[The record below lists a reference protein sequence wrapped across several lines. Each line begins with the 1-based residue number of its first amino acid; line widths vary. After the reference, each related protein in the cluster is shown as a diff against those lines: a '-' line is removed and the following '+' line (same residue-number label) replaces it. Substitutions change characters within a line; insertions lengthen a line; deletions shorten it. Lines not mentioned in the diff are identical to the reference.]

1 MKSTIKIKDTI
12 GNNDLLR
19 SKKIAFLCSR
29 KISSQAVLKCYD
41 WAIQQRESGNC
52 VISGFHSQIEKD
64 VFHYLAKGD
73 QPIILALPRGL
84 KKRWEPEIKELLKT
98 DRFLIISPFE
108 ESVTRITQKTASIR
122 NQMMIELADEVVVGY
137 MDPGGGLYELLNTSD
152 KSISLLEDFTK

>member
-1 MKSTIKIKDTI
+1 MTNTIQIKDTV
-12 GNNDLLR
+12 GNKELLEL
-19 SKKIAFLCSR
+19 KKTAFLCSR
-29 KISSQAVLKCYD
+29 KISSKAVLKCYD

-84 KKRWEPEIKELLKT
+84 KKRWEPEIQELLKT

-108 ESVTRITQKTASIR
+108 ESVTRITQKTSTIR
-122 NQMMIELADEVVVGY
+122 NRMMVELADKVVVGY
-137 MDPGGGLYELLNTSD
+137 MDPEGKLDKLLRSSNNFVTTLS
-152 KSISLLEDFTK
+152 

>member
-1 MKSTIKIKDTI
+1 LTNTIQIKDTV
-12 GNNDLLR
+12 GNKELLEL
-19 SKKIAFLCSR
+19 KKTAFLCSR
-29 KISSQAVLKCYD
+29 KISSKAVLKCYD

-84 KKRWEPEIKELLKT
+84 KKRWEPEIQELLKT

-108 ESVTRITQKTASIR
+108 ESVTRITQKTSTIR
-122 NQMMIELADEVVVGY
+122 NRMMVELADKVVVGY
-137 MDPGGGLYELLNTSD
+137 MDPEGKLDKLLRSSNNFVTTLS
-152 KSISLLEDFTK
+152 